1 VEVYDINGK
10 RLNEYDLELGK
21 LISSTRTEHHEAVE
35 PVEEISRWEETHYP
49 NGGISRRKIIEQEAI
64 PGKDAWD
71 EEIQIYI
78 YTPYTPE
85 ELEAIEKEKNRPTTE
100 ERLADLE
107 EAVDMILSGV
117 TE

>member
-1 VEVYDINGK
+1 MEVYDTKGK
-10 RLNEYDLELGK
+10 RLNEYDLALGE
-21 LISSTRTEHHEAVE
+21 LISSTRTEHHEAVA
-35 PVEEISRWEETHYP
+35 PVEEVSHWEVKRHP
-49 NGGISRRKIIEQEAI
+49 NGGISRRKIIEREAI